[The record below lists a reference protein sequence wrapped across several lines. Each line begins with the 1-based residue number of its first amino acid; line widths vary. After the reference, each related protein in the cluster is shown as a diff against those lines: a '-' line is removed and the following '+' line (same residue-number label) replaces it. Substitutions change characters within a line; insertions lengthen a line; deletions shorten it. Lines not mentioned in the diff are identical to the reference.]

1 VSRALTETTDFATV
15 IVADESLRDSEDF
28 RFDWV
33 TSVAVALSEGLAFKT
48 SYQMLFDNAP
58 ALKAIDLFD
67 ILGAAN
73 GQVRNLSQKVD
84 SFLTLSLVIKL

>member
-1 VSRALTETTDFATV
+1 M